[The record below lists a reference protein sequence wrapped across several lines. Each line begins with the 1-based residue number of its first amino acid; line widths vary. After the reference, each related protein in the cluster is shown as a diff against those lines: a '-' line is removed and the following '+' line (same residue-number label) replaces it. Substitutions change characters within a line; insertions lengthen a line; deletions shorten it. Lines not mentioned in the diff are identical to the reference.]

1 MAAVRT
7 EKPLA
12 GLGKHWENILYNS
25 PSVGYVNPDHQR
37 PEDRQNDRLIYYLP
51 LCEDPQQARRDLQ
64 DRDHQ
69 YWAATVVSDLL
80 PAHPDLLELLES
92 VDIYRWGHGMI
103 RPSPGMIWGA
113 SSRLRRQ
120 PFGGVFFATCD
131 ATGLPLFEEAV
142 FNGYRAA
149 EEALSHLDIPFES
162 SLMGL
167 TDG

>member
-1 MAAVRT
+1 
-7 EKPLA
+7 
-12 GLGKHWENILYNS
+12 
-25 PSVGYVNPDHQR
+25 
-37 PEDRQNDRLIYYLP
+37 
-51 LCEDPQQARRDLQ
+51 
-64 DRDHQ
+64 
-69 YWAATVVSDLL
+69 
-80 PAHPDLLELLES
+80 
-92 VDIYRWGHGMI
+92 MI